1 VASTLARLRRGS
13 TDSGADGDGVDE
25 LWRRHGRVGE
35 REEARGGRELSCG
48 MEKRGARRPVYRGWE
63 GERDAEEGR
72 ETWPSV
78 SRLQGTIDG
87 VGSTEGEVM
96 TAIKLD

>member
-63 GERDAEEGR
+63 GERETPRKGERHGHRFQVFKVPLMASVQRR
-72 ETWPSV
+72 E
-78 SRLQGTIDG
+78 
-87 VGSTEGEVM
+87 
-96 TAIKLD
+96 K